1 MALITYNNELE
12 VAMKI
17 AFYDAK
23 EYDQNLFKLTN
34 AEGTSQ
40 NIFN

>member
-1 MALITYNNELE
+1 MALIIYNNELK

-23 EYDQNLFKLTN
+23 EYNQNLFGLTN

-40 NIFN
+40 RIFN